1 MYGRTKG
8 RRLSKK
14 QKLFLRNHGKDLIFD
29 DGKME
34 EFFHETLG
42 PKESIFDKKKVYLE
56 IGFGSGEH
64 LAHKAERHKDSKFI
78 GCDYY
83 LNGIA
88 STVIKITEKELS
100 NVSLFNGDAI
110 KLLNKIPNKS
120 LYEVYLLYPDP
131 WPKVRHLKRRFISD
145 QNLRLLASKLIDGG
159 VLKVV
164 TDSDIYFTHIK
175 SVVLTQKISKNFSFK
190 GLDFSQPWKGWHS
203 TKYEKKAK
211 KAGRTSFYM
220 VLKSVKGE

>member
-34 EFFHETLG
+34 EFLYKTFGH
-42 PKESIFDKKKVYLE
+42 KENIFDNKKFYLE

-64 LAHKAERHKDSKFI
+64 LAHKAERHKESKFI

-88 STVIKITEKELS
+88 STVIKISEKELS
-100 NVSLFNGDAI
+100 NVILFNGDAI
-110 KLLNKIPNKS
+110 KLLNKIHYN
-120 LYEVYLLYPDP
+120 
-131 WPKVRHLKRRFISD
+131 
-145 QNLRLLASKLIDGG
+145 
-159 VLKVV
+159 
-164 TDSDIYFTHIK
+164 
-175 SVVLTQKISKNFSFK
+175 
-190 GLDFSQPWKGWHS
+190 
-203 TKYEKKAK
+203 
-211 KAGRTSFYM
+211 
-220 VLKSVKGE
+220 

>member
-34 EFFHETLG
+34 EFLYETFG
-42 PKESIFDKKKVYLE
+42 TKENIFDNKKVYLE

-64 LAHKAERHKDSKFI
+64 LAYKAERHKNSKFI

-88 STVIKITEKELS
+88 STVIKITKKELS

-110 KLLNKIPNKS
+110 KLLDKLPNKS
-120 LYEVYLLYPDP
+120 LYEIYLLYPDP
-131 WPKVRHLKRRFISD
+131 WPKVRHVKRRFISD
-145 QNLRLLASKLIDGG
+145 QNLCLLASKLIDGG
-159 VLKVV
+159 ALKVV
-164 TDSDIYFTHIK
+164 TDSDVYFAHIK
-175 SVVLTQKISKNFSFK
+175 SVVLTKKISKIFSFK
-190 GLDFSQPWKGWHS
+190 GLNFSQPWKDWYS
-203 TKYEKKAK
+203 TKYEEKAK
-211 KAGRTSFYM
+211 KLDDGLITWF
-220 VLKSVKGE
+220 